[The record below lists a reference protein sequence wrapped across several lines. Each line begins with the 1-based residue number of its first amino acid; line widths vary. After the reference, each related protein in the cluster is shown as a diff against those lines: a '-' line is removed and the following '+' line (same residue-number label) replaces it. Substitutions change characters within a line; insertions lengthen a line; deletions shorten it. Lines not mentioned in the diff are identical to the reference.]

1 MAEDDRERKVLLC
14 SECFTD
20 IGEGSCGEN
29 PDDPPIDPARP
40 EVRDML
46 ADKDHEALTR
56 LQRKLMGI
64 AAIPGVLVLFGMVVL
79 DAASNF
85 ALPRALTFGVAMIV
99 ILVGTMLGRERANR
113 RFKPRYARWTG
124 LDYEMGEDIEE
135 LLERS
140 RGSEDPP

>member
-1 MAEDDRERKVLLC
+1 
-14 SECFTD
+14 
-20 IGEGSCGEN
+20 
-29 PDDPPIDPARP
+29 
-40 EVRDML
+40 ML

-56 LQRKLMGI
+56 LQRKLMSIG
-64 AAIPGVLVLFGMVVL
+64 AIPGVLVLFGMVVL
-79 DAASNF
+79 HAASNF

-135 LLERS
+135 LLEKS